1 MTATLVSNQLTAIQH
16 EFDNSAADY
25 TLTEIIPVKKEQVS
39 LYVLNVYSS
48 PKDQSREVTALLEST
63 TQLAKKG
70 QLVITGDFNAP
81 HVEWGYHKS
90 FKKGNIL
97 WNKIQG
103 LGLSLL
109 NDPHTATRTCNSIS
123 RDTTPDLTLAKNVK
137 NPVWRNTGAD
147 LNSDHYILATTL
159 RTESNDVTIW
169 TNCGS
174 EGQIEEALQAAAD
187 TVEEEARRAGLEC
200 SQPKSELLVLRRSKK
215 PEDKIPIDIKI
226 QGQNIEEVENVR
238 VLGLHISNT
247 PSNIAALGKL
257 ES

>member
-1 MTATLVSNQLTAIQH
+1 MTATLVSNQLTAVQH

-25 TLTEIIPVKKEQVS
+25 TLTEIIPAKKEQVS

-97 WNKIQG
+97 WNKIQE

-109 NDPHTATRTCNSIS
+109 NDPHTATRTGNSIS

-159 RTESNDVTIW
+159 RTESIKASDDP
-169 TNCGS
+169 
-174 EGQIEEALQAAAD
+174 D
-187 TVEEEARRAGLEC
+187 TQVKAVEWAYAVRDLHGL
-200 SQPKSELLVLRRSKK
+200 
-215 PEDKIPIDIKI
+215 DI
-226 QGQNIEEVENVR
+226 
-238 VLGLHISNT
+238 
-247 PSNIAALGKL
+247 AY
-257 ES
+257 